1 MSNLKMISNEP
12 ALTFTTSSA
21 MYQLKKDV
29 DKRAIR
35 DQLEEKICQAQAA
48 FTMLL
53 CDGGLENFNC
63 MTMEQQSYYL
73 ASISAAINESK
84 DLINEL

>member
-12 ALTFTTSSA
+12 DLTFTASPA
-21 MYQLKKDV
+21 MYALKKDV
-29 DKRAIR
+29 DKMAIR
-35 DQLEEKICQAQAA
+35 DQLEEKIGQAQAA

-63 MTMEQQSYYL
+63 MAMEQQAYYL
-73 ASISAAINESK
+73 ASISMAIDESK
-84 DLINEL
+84 DLINKL